1 MKLSVCE
8 GYTAQNDRISGEW
21 WNGKDS
27 KGACFGLMKVLVWHM
42 PEWNDENQEG
52 FQSDNFTAKNDLRI
66 CWMQV

>member
-1 MKLSVCE
+1 
-8 GYTAQNDRISGEW
+8 
-21 WNGKDS
+21 
-27 KGACFGLMKVLVWHM
+27 MKVLVWHM